1 MVSFK
6 EVFRYAYI
14 DTLLTC
20 SVSLCFCT
28 IKPIYL
34 LPETGSVSKLTIIH
48 SKILMCR
55 LVEWK
60 TNTIGPSHAPTHT
73 VSSCSFA
80 HLHRIHVF
88 GTPDSWEEYLMFLR
102 NSGLNVCLF
111 DVPRRVNLEQW
122 HVIAPYMHV
131 RLCTCLWVTLDTV
144 SMDISVLWNGNINL
158 FQLMIVLPSIDDLAY
173 VPGQFSSFMHV
184 PPHPVSLDNSVRWNA
199 IQRTNI
205 TNYQEL
211 SWICMY
217 LVFGTPFQIRCIFQP
232 VSTTVSKDN
241 SVLYDKNLAQK
252 S

>member
-102 NSGLNVCLF
+102 NSGVECVFVWCSTACEPWTMTCNCPIHACSPLYMFVSH
-111 DVPRRVNLEQW
+111 PRYRIHGHFSAVEW
-122 HVIAPYMHV
+122 KHKFI
-131 RLCTCLWVTLDTV
+131 
-144 SMDISVLWNGNINL
+144 
-158 FQLMIVLPSIDDLAY
+158 SIDDCTSFNWW
-173 VPGQFSSFMHV
+173 FS
-184 PPHPVSLDNSVRWNA
+184 LCA
-199 IQRTNI
+199 
-205 TNYQEL
+205 
-211 SWICMY
+211 
-217 LVFGTPFQIRCIFQP
+217 GTIF
-232 VSTTVSKDN
+232 
-241 SVLYDKNLAQK
+241 
-252 S
+252 